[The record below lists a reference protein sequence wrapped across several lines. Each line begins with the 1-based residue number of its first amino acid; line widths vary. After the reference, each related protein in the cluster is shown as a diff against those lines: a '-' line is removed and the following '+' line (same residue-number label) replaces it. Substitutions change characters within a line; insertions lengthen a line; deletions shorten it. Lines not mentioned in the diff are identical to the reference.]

1 MSLEGGGPHG
11 TPEKA
16 VETPLGLHFENHG
29 LIPYMIS
36 LSTIQPDGTS
46 YLKLSIYP
54 LPDKNATVP
63 QV

>member
-1 MSLEGGGPHG
+1 MSLEEGGPHG

-36 LSTIQPDGTS
+36 LSTIQTTRW
-46 YLKLSIYP
+46 YQLFKAEH
-54 LPDKNATVP
+54 LPTT
-63 QV
+63 